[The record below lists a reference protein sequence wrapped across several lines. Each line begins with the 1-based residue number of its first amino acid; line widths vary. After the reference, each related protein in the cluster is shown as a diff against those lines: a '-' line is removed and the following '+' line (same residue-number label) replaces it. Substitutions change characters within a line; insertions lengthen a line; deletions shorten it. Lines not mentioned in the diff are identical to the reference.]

1 MPPAVVEA
9 ACRHSSLGFRSWG
22 PGLARLAGQAGLLTR
37 LPVPGTSAGQRFWEG
52 DRWEEKCAPG
62 SPPDW
67 PSCPGGQ
74 RKLQAGLRL
83 WSFRGWW
90 LPPGR
95 PPSAP
100 AVIGFLFTCARSS
113 WDWLHPVCPSS
124 PTSSRFAVKRGKRSP
139 CGRPCNPF
147 GLRKSLPGHC
157 LTAAGL
163 DISRLSTPLLPNRKS
178 ELSVFHCQQEGFPT
192 QSTSDLFLAPAFTKC
207 CFLPP

>member
-9 ACRHSSLGFRSWG
+9 ACRHPSLRFQSWG

-83 WSFRGWW
+83 WSFRGRW
-90 LPPGR
+90 LPPV
-95 PPSAP
+95 
-100 AVIGFLFTCARSS
+100 VIGFLFTCVRSS

-124 PTSSRFAVKRGKRSP
+124 PPFEPV
-139 CGRPCNPF
+139 CGQERKEEPVWAALQPF
-147 GLRKSLPGHC
+147 WAQEEPARSLPDCHW
-157 LTAAGL
+157 
-163 DISRLSTPLLPNRKS
+163 P
-178 ELSVFHCQQEGFPT
+178 
-192 QSTSDLFLAPAFTKC
+192 
-207 CFLPP
+207 